1 MLDDGSKQ
9 TLTDAM
15 ALSKKQKALFMTLA
29 LGLVQAAVGPVTL
42 RDLAQRSDDQV
53 RGPRLLWRVWGGSN
67 LAGAAS
73 YWLFGRK
80 RAAGA
85 HV

>member
-1 MLDDGSKQ
+1 
-9 TLTDAM
+9 M
-15 ALSKKQKALFMTLA
+15 ALSKKQKALLITA
-29 LGLVQAAVGPVTL
+29 VVTVAQAAVAPVTL
-42 RDLAQRSDDQV
+42 RDLSRRTDDEV
-53 RGPRLLWRVWGGSN
+53 RGPRLLWRLWGGTN

-80 RAAGA
+80 RTAGA